1 MKKLKTKKIGL
12 KVLSSIIVLTSIKAH
27 NQTGKQYAGIASLYC
42 FSNGKIERMT
52 GKKRSTLSPKVIR
65 AWKLGNLNF
74 TYAQYC
80 GLAQLNPLSIGDA
93 RFHNLTELNIDIKN
107 KLQNE
112 SIAQVSDEN
121 LAPSTM
127 DYGVLLKESLAAK
140 KFANLADRMQY
151 ASRCEKQFVSQNGFG
166 PMGKVVKEAL
176 SKNSAK
182 DLINY
187 DRSFG
192 GACPGYRE
200 MNGEQRKNLWVF
212 VIMSMAHYESSCKH
226 QVSNQGPYGTAAG
239 ILQLHEESEDRYVS
253 WDPDLNCGKGAA
265 RNPKKSIQCGLTM
278 IGNQFYKGA
287 SFFDDSSH
295 WQVLRNV
302 NKPGTQA
309 YQIRYALSQ
318 IPDCKANPFFLE
330 VKLDARSNRK
340 MEVHNYNAIP
350 SVDIAMLR

>member
-1 MKKLKTKKIGL
+1 
-12 KVLSSIIVLTSIKAH
+12 
-27 NQTGKQYAGIASLYC
+27 
-42 FSNGKIERMT
+42 MT

-93 RFHNLTELNIDIKN
+93 RFHGLAELNNDIKS
-107 KLQNE
+107 KVQTETMPRAGQE
-112 SIAQVSDEN
+112 S
-121 LAPSTM
+121 LASTTPEF
-127 DYGVLLKESLAAK
+127 GVLLKESLAAK
-140 KFANLADRMQY
+140 EFANLADRMQY

-166 PMGKVVKEAL
+166 PLGKVVKDAL

-212 VIMSMAHYESSCKH
+212 VMMSMAHYESSCQH
-226 QVSNQGPYGTAAG
+226 QVINQGPYGTAAG
-239 ILQLHEESEDRYVS
+239 LLQLHEESEDLYVS
-253 WDPDLNCGKGAA
+253 WDPDLNCDKGAA
-265 RNPKKSIQCGLTM
+265 RNPRKSLQCGLTM

-309 YQIRYALSQ
+309 FQIRYALSQ
-318 IPDCKANPFFLE
+318 IPDCKANPFFLD
-330 VKLDARSNRK
+330 VDLQARSNHK
-340 MEVHNYNAIP
+340 MEVHNHKSFP